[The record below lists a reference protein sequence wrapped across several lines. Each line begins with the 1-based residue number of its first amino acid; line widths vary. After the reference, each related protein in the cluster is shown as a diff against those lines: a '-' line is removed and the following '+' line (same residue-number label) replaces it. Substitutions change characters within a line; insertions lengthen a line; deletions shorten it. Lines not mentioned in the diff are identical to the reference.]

1 MVFFLFSNLS
11 LQNYLQQVEKSDY
24 INILSQKTY
33 KNISLK
39 KNLIHSPRLTSE
51 TSFMKTS
58 VPEDF
63 KKKIPENTIIM
74 EDIGLDYSSPFG
86 VNFDIKYSP
95 KKTFLSTTD
104 SSNTSYANTLS
115 INAKTSLSKN
125 FLGSQ
130 IKLSKQVIEDKEKLN
145 EYSWKIKKNQF
156 LLEAEKVFLLIYL
169 SYKKITLLE
178 EGYLRSSKIYQQS
191 LEKRKNNLIDQSD
204 LLQAEAGKYLYE
216 MQLDLEKNKL
226 DKQWQDF
233 FYYLGKKSETNLP
246 LLEIDLLQY
255 LEIIPEFK
263 QDLLK
268 LQKTHQ
274 LSLNK
279 NLLLLEKKDLLPDI
293 SLYGGIFFQSNDQAL
308 LKDALILNK
317 NTFGYQGGLKLSIPF
332 FQRDIYLLQQELFK
346 ESFLLEKEILQES
359 MIADINYSS
368 LKNNFLFFK
377 ENLKKLTE
385 ITKLQK
391 NRLHLERKKLSYG
404 SSTLFQVYLLEK
416 DYLDAQMK
424 ELETLSNIITIKIQL
439 KAFSL

>member
-359 MIADINYSS
+359 MKADINYSS